1 MNITEMMPYF
11 LVTLMIM
18 TLIAIVIWS
27 LIGSQGSA
35 LV

>member
-1 MNITEMMPYF
+1 MSITEMLPYF

-18 TLIAIVIWS
+18 VIIAVVVWS
-27 LIGSQGSA
+27 IIGSQGG

>member
-1 MNITEMMPYF
+1 MSITEMLPYF

-18 TLIAIVIWS
+18 VIIAVVIWS
-27 LIGSQGSA
+27 IIGSQGG